1 MRRLSGGEGALLGL
15 TALFL
20 CALFVLYGHPE
31 WIAPETEV
39 SVTAASSRASSSR
52 TSSRININTASAA
65 ELTDLP
71 GIGET
76 LAGRIVA
83 YRNEHG
89 RFSTPEEL
97 KNVKG
102 IGDAKFAAIQERI
115 TCD

>member
-1 MRRLSGGEGALLGL
+1 MTIRKQIMTKDRQSARGGLLLLCL

-39 SVTAASSRASSSR
+39 SVTAAASAAASSRASSSR

-76 LAGRIVA
+76 LADRIVA

-89 RFSTPEEL
+89 SPSPL
-97 KNVKG
+97 
-102 IGDAKFAAIQERI
+102 
-115 TCD
+115 